1 MECIMHLFAVI
12 LLSAVLLNPSV
23 LGFSFRNFPGEPQNK
38 NFDFDYNSEK
48 SENDTLNILSDSSE
62 ISINASEYPPD
73 EERQESTSDILTSEI
88 TRIEKSNSTLA
99 SSSPVA
105 STKNT
110 PDTQSTGMENIL
122 TEVPSN
128 GTNSTSSVPN
138 SASSPPS
145 TAGQTLSSNKP
156 TSLGTTTSKGIIVS
170 STEDDEEQ
178 EGVVREKPSTTEST
192 NTTTSKTGKLMFHY
206 YYYSTLL
213 QISKACDQKLCGF

>member
-1 MECIMHLFAVI
+1 MHLFAGI

-38 NFDFDYNSEK
+38 NFGFDYSSEK
-48 SENDTLNILSDSSE
+48 SENDTLNLLSDSSE

-73 EERQESTSDILTSEI
+73 EERLESTSDILTSEI
-88 TRIEKSNSTLA
+88 TRTEKPNSTLA
-99 SSSPVA
+99 SSSLVA

-110 PDTQSTGMENIL
+110 PNTQDTGVENIL

-138 SASSPPS
+138 SASSPHS

-156 TSLGTTTSKGIIVS
+156 TSLGTTTSNGIIVS
-170 STEDDEEQ
+170 STEDEEQ

-192 NTTTSKTGKLMFHY
+192 NTTTSKTGKSIFHY
-206 YYYSTLL
+206 SC
-213 QISKACDQKLCGF
+213 I